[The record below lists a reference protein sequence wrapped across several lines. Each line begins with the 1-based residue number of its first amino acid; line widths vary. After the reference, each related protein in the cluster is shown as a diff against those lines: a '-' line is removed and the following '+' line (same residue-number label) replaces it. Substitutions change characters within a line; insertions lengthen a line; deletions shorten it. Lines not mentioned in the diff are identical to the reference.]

1 LNSEIRQNLDTEV
14 RQDEAVRPNDFIVIR
29 GARTHNL
36 KNISCDIP
44 HGKLTVVSG
53 VSGSGKSSLAFDTI
67 YAEGQRRYVES
78 LSSYA
83 RQFLERIEKP
93 DVDLI
98 DGLAPAI
105 AIKQKNSTRNP
116 RSTVATATE
125 IYDYL
130 RLLYARCGEVHCIHC
145 DGLVKRDS
153 IDEIAEA
160 VLGLGE
166 GTRLQ
171 VLFPVGSVEEAAE
184 QCAKVAGGKGAAKG
198 AKAAKAAGKAA
209 EKRVAMGGDSPHTET
224 LKARLTELRGGG
236 FNRLYQQGKIVE
248 FSTPESLLDLDFR
261 LPVFVLLDRVVVD
274 TDNRARIVDAAEIA
288 YREGGEVI
296 FEEALRAGDSDG
308 LNGAGHAEPRRWR
321 FSGSYECKSCHRPGK
336 EPEPRLFSFNNPFG
350 ACPRCQGF
358 GNTVDFDMN
367 LVIPDKGLSLAD
379 GAIDPWNR
387 PKYRTWYTELRKQA
401 AELGVPLDVPWR
413 EMTEAAR
420 EIVLR
425 GKGSFEGVFGFFAQM
440 ERKKYKLHV
449 RVMLSKYRGYAECPD
464 CRGQRLRAE
473 ARSVRMNGKNICQAT
488 ALTIADAKEFF
499 AGLKLS
505 AMQEEIAGPILDEV
519 RQRLNFLDAVGLEYL
534 TLDRLA
540 STLSGGEAQR
550 IQLATSL
557 GSRLVGALYVLD
569 EPSIGLHTRDTARLI
584 HILEELRD
592 LGNTILVV
600 EHDAEVLRA
609 ADHLLD
615 LGPGAGEFGG
625 KLLAEGVLA
634 EIEANPNSLTGRYLS
649 GQISIP
655 VPTRRRTPGRE
666 KLVLRGAEANN
677 LHGVNVEIPLGLL
690 VAITGVSGS
699 GKSTLIHQVLYRA
712 LGQAMG
718 QTEGGDPTGL
728 YKSLTGAERLNDV
741 VLVDQTPIG
750 RTPRSNPITY
760 IKGFD
765 LVRELFA
772 SQPDAKRLSLTP
784 GHFSFNVP
792 GGRCNTCEGDGTV
805 TVEMQFLADVELPC
819 EDCNGTRYQAK
830 VLDVQYKG
838 KNIHEVLQM
847 TVKEALRFFV
857 GQVKLLE
864 KLAVLDEIGLGY
876 LRLGQSATTLSG
888 GEAQRVKLAAH
899 LAQVRAANATA
910 KPSQASRV
918 LYILDEPTTGLHFD
932 DVSKLLTAFRKLI
945 DGGGSL
951 IVIEHNLDVIKC
963 ADWVIDLG
971 PEGGS
976 GGGKIVAEG
985 TPEDV
990 AGNLMS
996 HTGKWLRRVL

>member
-1 LNSEIRQNLDTEV
+1 LTSS
-14 RQDEAVRPNDFIVIR
+14 NDAIVIR

-36 KNISCDIP
+36 KNVSCEIP
-44 HGKLTVVSG
+44 HGKLTVISG

-93 DVDLI
+93 DVDEI

-105 AIKQKNSTRNP
+105 AIKQKNTTRNP

-130 RLLYARCGEVHCIHC
+130 RLLYARCGEVHCVYC

-153 IDEIAEA
+153 IDEVAEA
-160 VLGLGE
+160 TLALGE
-166 GTRLQ
+166 GTRLNA
-171 VLFPVGSVEEAAE
+171 LFPVRHEAVAAE
-184 QCAKVAGGKGAAKG
+184 PE
-198 AKAAKAAGKAA
+198 KAAKRATKASAKAGTKPAGEPA
-209 EKRVAMGGDSPHTET
+209 LTDT
-224 LKARLTELRGGG
+224 LKARLVELRGAG
-236 FNRLYQQGKIVE
+236 FNRLYQRGNIFE
-248 FSTPESLLDLDFR
+248 FSTPESLLDLDFT
-261 LPVFVLLDRVVVD
+261 LPVFILLDRIVVSA
-274 TDNRARIVDAAEIA
+274 DNRARIVDAAEIA
-288 YREGGEVI
+288 YREAGEVI
-296 FEEALRAGDSDG
+296 FEQV
-308 LNGAGHAEPRRWR
+308 PREDTPERIRHR
-321 FSGSYECKSCHRPGK
+321 FSGEFECTSCHRPGK
-336 EPEPRLFSFNNPFG
+336 EPEPRMFSFNNPFG

-358 GNTVDFDMN
+358 GNTVDYDLN
-367 LVIPDKGLSLAD
+367 LVIPDKGLSLSE
-379 GAIDPWNR
+379 GAIDPWER
-387 PKYRTWYTELRKQA
+387 PKYRTWFSDLRKQA
-401 AELGVPLDVPWR
+401 AELGVPMDVPWR
-413 EMTEAAR
+413 DLPEDAR
-420 EIVLR
+420 ETVLR
-425 GKGSFEGVFGFFAQM
+425 GKGEFAGVHGFFAQM

-473 ARSVRMNGKNICQAT
+473 ARAVRLNGKNICQAT
-488 ALTIADAKEFF
+488 ALTIAKAKEFF
-499 AGLKLS
+499 EALTLS
-505 AMQEEIAGPILDEV
+505 PMQEEIAGPILHEV
-519 RQRLNFLDAVGLEYL
+519 RQRLIFLDAVGLEYL

-557 GSRLVGALYVLD
+557 GSQLVGALYVLD
-569 EPSIGLHTRDTARLI
+569 EPSIGLHTRDTERLI
-584 HILEELRD
+584 KILKELRD
-592 LGNTILVV
+592 LGNTIIVV
-600 EHDAEVLRA
+600 EHDADVLRA

-615 LGPGAGEFGG
+615 LGPGAGEHGG

-634 EIEANPNSLTGRYLS
+634 EIEANPQSLTGRYLS

-655 VPTRRRTPGRE
+655 VPTRRRAPGRE
-666 KLVLRGAEANN
+666 RLVLRGARTNN
-677 LHGVNVEIPLGLL
+677 LHGLDVEIPLGML
-690 VAITGVSGS
+690 VAVTGVSGS
-699 GKSTLIHQVLYRA
+699 GKSTLVHQVLYRA
-712 LGQAMG
+712 VARALGQ
-718 QTEGGDPTGL
+718 TDGGDPSGFFT
-728 YKSLTGAERLNDV
+728 SLNGVERLNDV

-772 SQPDAKRLSLTP
+772 AQPEAKRLSLTP

-792 GGRCNTCEGDGTV
+792 GGRCTTCEGDGTV

-819 EDCNGTRYQAK
+819 EDCNATRYQAK
-830 VLDVQYKG
+830 ILQVQYKG
-838 KNIHEVLQM
+838 KNIHDVLQM
-847 TVKEALRFFV
+847 TVKEALRFFQ
-857 GQVKLLE
+857 GQARLLE
-864 KLAVLDEIGLGY
+864 KLAVLDEVGLGY

-899 LAQVRAANATA
+899 LAQVRSANANA

-951 IVIEHNLDVIKC
+951 IVIEHNLDVIKS

-971 PEGGS
+971 PEGGE
-976 GGGKIVAEG
+976 GGGRIVGEG
-985 TPEDV
+985 TPEEI
-990 AGNLMS
+990 AGNLHS
-996 HTGKWLRRVL
+996 HTGKWLARVL

>member
-1 LNSEIRQNLDTEV
+1 MRPVQFHPGVFPLNPSDLGLPNLNCAID
-14 RQDEAVRPNDFIVIR
+14 AIVIR

-36 KNISCDIP
+36 KDISCDIP

-105 AIKQKNSTRNP
+105 AIKQKNTTRNP

-125 IYDYL
+125 VYDYL
-130 RLLYARCGEVHCIHC
+130 RLLYARSGTVHCVYC

-153 IDEIAEA
+153 MDEIAEA
-160 VLGLGE
+160 VLDLRE

-171 VLFPVGSVEEAAE
+171 ALFPVATATPEVI
-184 QCAKVAGGKGAAKG
+184 AKTPAKSPGRATKAG
-198 AKAAKAAGKAA
+198 AKAKPALSAPN
-209 EKRVAMGGDSPHTET
+209 SPHTET
-224 LKARLTELRGGG
+224 LKARLTELRTSG

-248 FSTPESLLDLDFR
+248 FSTPESLLELDFT
-261 LPVFVLLDRVVVD
+261 LPVFVLLDRIVVNAE
-274 TDNRARIVDAAEIA
+274 NRARIVDAAEIA

-296 FEEALRAGDSDG
+296 FEEVPRDEM
-308 LNGAGHAEPRRWR
+308 AERIRHR
-321 FSGSYECKSCHRPGK
+321 FSAAYECKSCHRPGK

-358 GNTVDFDMN
+358 GNTVDFDLN
-367 LVIPDKGLSLAD
+367 LVVPDKGLTLD
-379 GAIDPWNR
+379 EGAIDPWNR
-387 PKYRTWYTELRKQA
+387 PKYVTWRANLRKHMPA
-401 AELGVPLDVPWR
+401 LGVPLDVPWR
-413 EMTEAAR
+413 ELPEAAR
-420 EIVLR
+420 EIVLS
-425 GKGSFEGVFGFFAQM
+425 GKGDFEGVFAFFAQM

-473 ARSVRMNGKNICQAT
+473 ARSVRINGKNICQAT
-488 ALTIADAKEFF
+488 ALTIAHAKEFF
-499 AGLKLS
+499 AELKLT
-505 AMQEEIAGPILDEV
+505 AMQEEIAGPILEEV
-519 RQRLNFLDAVGLEYL
+519 RARLSFLDAVGLEYL

-600 EHDAEVLRA
+600 EHDADVLRA

-655 VPTRRRTPGRE
+655 VPTRRRVPGKE
-666 KLVLRGAEANN
+666 KLVLRGAVANN
-677 LHGVNVEIPLGLL
+677 LHGLNVEIPLGLL

-699 GKSTLIHQVLYRA
+699 GKSTLVHQVLYRA
-712 LGQAMG
+712 VARALGQSDG
-718 QTEGGDPTGL
+718 SDPSGVF
-728 YKSLTGAERLNDV
+728 KSLTGVERLNDV

-772 SQPDAKRLSLTP
+772 SQPEAKKLSLTP

-792 GGRCNTCEGDGTV
+792 GGRCISCEGDGTV

-819 EDCNGTRYQAK
+819 EDCNGTRYQAR
-830 VLDVQYKG
+830 VLQVEYKG
-838 KNIHEVLQM
+838 KNIHDVLQL
-847 TVKEALRFFV
+847 TVKEALRFFA
-857 GQVKLLE
+857 GQTKLLE

-899 LAQVRAANATA
+899 LAQVRAVNAIA

-951 IVIEHNLDVIKC
+951 IVIEHNLDVIKS

-971 PEGGS
+971 PEGGE
-976 GGGKIVAEG
+976 GGGLIVAEG
-985 TPEDV
+985 TPEQV
-990 AGNLMS
+990 AGNLLS
-996 HTGKWLRRVL
+996 HTGKWLKSVL

>member
-1 LNSEIRQNLDTEV
+1 MTSS
-14 RQDEAVRPNDFIVIR
+14 NDAIVIR

-36 KNISCDIP
+36 KNISCEIP

-78 LSSYA
+78 LSAYA

-93 DVDLI
+93 DVDEI

-105 AIKQKNSTRNP
+105 AIKQKNTTRNP

-130 RLLYARCGEVHCIHC
+130 RLLYARAGEVHCIYC

-153 IDEIAEA
+153 MDEVAER
-160 VLGLGE
+160 VLALGE
-166 GTRLQ
+166 GTRLNA
-171 VLFPVGSVEEAAE
+171 VFPVRHETPAAE
-184 QCAKVAGGKGAAKG
+184 PVKTTKRGGKVGAGKTG
-198 AKAAKAAGKAA
+198 AKAETASAVL
-209 EKRVAMGGDSPHTET
+209 EPMTEG
-224 LKARLTELRGGG
+224 LKARLMELRGSG
-236 FNRLYQQGKIVE
+236 FNRLYQNGQIFE
-248 FSTPESLLDLDFR
+248 FSTPESLLEVDFTAP
-261 LPVFVLLDRVVVD
+261 LFVLLDRIVVSA
-274 TDNRARIVDAAEIA
+274 DNRARIVDAAEIA
-288 YREGGEVI
+288 YRQAGEVI
-296 FEEALRAGDSDG
+296 FEEA
-308 LNGAGHAEPRRWR
+308 PRDERVERRRHR
-321 FSGSYECKSCHRPGK
+321 FSGEYECTSCHKPGK

-358 GNTVDFDMN
+358 GNTVDYDLN
-367 LVIPDKGLSLAD
+367 LVIPDKGLSLND

-387 PKYRTWYTELRKQA
+387 PKYRSWFTELKKQA
-401 AELGVPLDVPWR
+401 SALGVPMDVPWR
-413 EMTEAAR
+413 EMSEAAR

-425 GKGSFEGVFGFFAQM
+425 GKGAFEGVHGFFAQM

-449 RVMLSKYRGYAECPD
+449 RVMLSKYRGYAECPE

-473 ARSVRMNGKNICQAT
+473 ARAVRINGLNICQAA
-488 ALTIADAKEFF
+488 ALTIAKAKDFF
-499 AGLKLS
+499 AGLKLTP
-505 AMQEEIAGPILDEV
+505 MQQEIAGPILEEV
-519 RQRLNFLDAVGLEYL
+519 QQRLSFLDAVGLEYL

-557 GSRLVGALYVLD
+557 GSQLVGTLYVLD

-584 HILEELRD
+584 RILKKLRD
-592 LGNTILVV
+592 LGNTIVVV
-600 EHDAEVLRA
+600 EHDADVLRS

-634 EIEANPNSLTGRYLS
+634 EIEANSNSLTGKYLS
-649 GQISIP
+649 GKIAIP
-655 VPTRRRTPGRE
+655 VPTRRRAPGRE

-677 LHGVNVEIPLGLL
+677 LHGLNVEIPLGML

-699 GKSTLIHQVLYRA
+699 GKSTLVHQVLYRA
-712 LGQAMG
+712 VAHALGQ
-718 QTEGGDPTGL
+718 TDGGDPSGVFR
-728 YKSLTGAERLNDV
+728 SLTGVERLNDV
-741 VLVDQTPIG
+741 ILVDQTPIG

-772 SQPDAKRLSLTP
+772 AQPDAKKLSLSP

-847 TVKEALRFFV
+847 TVKEALRFFA
-857 GQVKLLE
+857 GQTRLLD

-899 LAQVRAANATA
+899 LSQVRAANANA

-951 IVIEHNLDVIKC
+951 IVIEHNLDVIKS

-971 PEGGS
+971 PEGGE
-976 GGGKIVAEG
+976 GGGQIVAEG
-985 TPEDV
+985 TPEEI
-990 AGNLMS
+990 AGNLHS
-996 HTGKWLRRVL
+996 HTGQWLAKVL